1 MVNVPPLCAA
11 EPEALPEL
19 GELLDPPPPE
29 PPQPAA
35 NTTAAMDPIAIRPRQ
50 NRFSITPP
58 REVDAARSM
67 TPRRRPML
75 VIPPGRRSDKAIR
88 ERRGARQSLGRRGRR
103 GKDGDR
109 DPALALVDEGH
120 VVAHRAELALL
131 G

>member
-1 MVNVPPLCAA
+1 MVNVPPMCAA

-35 NTTAAMDPIAIRPRQ
+35 NTTAAMAPIATRPRQ

-67 TPRRRPML
+67 TPRRRTML
-75 VIPPGRRSDKAIR
+75 VIARGRRPDKAIR
-88 ERRGARQSLGRRGRR
+88 ERRRARQPLGRRGRR
-103 GKDGDR
+103 GQDGDGN
-109 DPALALVDEGH
+109 PALALVDEGH
-120 VVAHRAELALL
+120 VVADRGQFALL
-131 G
+131 

>member
-1 MVNVPPLCAA
+1 MVNVPPMCAA
-11 EPEALPEL
+11 APEALPEL

-35 NTTAAMDPIAIRPRQ
+35 NTTAAMAPIATRPRQ

-75 VIPPGRRSDKAIR
+75 VIP
-88 ERRGARQSLGRRGRR
+88 RGRR
-103 GKDGDR
+103 GDKAICERRGPCQPLGRGGRRGQDGDR
-109 DPALALVDEGH
+109 DPALALVDEGD
-120 VVAHRAELALL
+120 VVAHRVELAL
-131 G
+131 